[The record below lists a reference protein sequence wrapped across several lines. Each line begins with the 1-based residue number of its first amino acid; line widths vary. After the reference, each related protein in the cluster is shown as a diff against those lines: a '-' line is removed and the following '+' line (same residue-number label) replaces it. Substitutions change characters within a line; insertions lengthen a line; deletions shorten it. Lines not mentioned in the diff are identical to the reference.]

1 MPEQAKRG
9 AARKHGLRR
18 RDPPPIIAPE
28 ALDGLPALE
37 SHAGRLAADALWV
50 ADALHL
56 HPAAADS
63 PAVPALIGTY
73 AALSRDFGRLAA
85 DIHSRTIRPAALG
98 NLDPDSY
105 AALIGTERQLLAIL
119 LSRAAYAVGY
129 LRTEGV
135 LDEDGNGVT
144 ALRQLAAVLRGA
156 RRMLAGHVAALAWGE
171 RRADSGDEMAERLMA
186 VITSPPQPSSP

>member
-1 MPEQAKRG
+1 MPEQPKRG

-18 RDPPPIIAPE
+18 RDPPPIIPPE

-37 SHAGRLAADALWV
+37 VQAGQLAADALWV

-56 HPAAADS
+56 HPAAADL
-63 PAVPALIGTY
+63 PAAPALIGTY

-85 DIHSRTIRPAALG
+85 EIRSRAIRPAALG

-105 AALIGTERQLLAIL
+105 AALIRSERQLLAIL

-129 LRTEGV
+129 LRAEGV
-135 LDEDGNGVT
+135 LDEDGNGIT
-144 ALRQLAAVLRGA
+144 ALRQLAAVLRAA
-156 RRMLAGHVAALAWGE
+156 RRMLAGHSAALAWGE
-171 RRADSGDEMAERLMA
+171 RRTDTGEAMAERLMA
-186 VITSPPQPSSP
+186 AIAPPERD